1 MKVAWDES
9 LNWEPKDISPDTHK
23 DTANFIQ
30 ELGSFLLKRT
40 MSFCLIFCNVL
51 FAVPDLGKMN

>member
-23 DTANFIQ
+23 TLPVNFGTEHKQ
-30 ELGSFLLKRT
+30 LLGNLQVNG
-40 MSFCLIFCNVL
+40 I
-51 FAVPDLGKMN
+51 

>member
-23 DTANFIQ
+23 TLPVNFGTEHKQ
-30 ELGSFLLKRT
+30 VFRY
-40 MSFCLIFCNVL
+40 
-51 FAVPDLGKMN
+51 FASNGI